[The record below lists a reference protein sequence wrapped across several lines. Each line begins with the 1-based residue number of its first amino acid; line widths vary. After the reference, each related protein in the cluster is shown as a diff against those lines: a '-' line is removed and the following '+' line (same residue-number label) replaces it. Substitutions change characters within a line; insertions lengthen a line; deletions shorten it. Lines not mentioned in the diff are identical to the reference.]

1 MGNDNGSVVGSGLT
15 GDGDGA
21 LNCDIVG
28 IQLGD
33 IHVLGDADSGTLGD
47 DEGITL
53 GAADGDTYGCADVLP
68 VVG

>member
-21 LNCDIVG
+21 LKCDIVG

-33 IHVLGDADSGTLGD
+33 ILGDADSGTLGD

-53 GAADGDTYGCADVLP
+53 GAADGDTYGCADVL
-68 VVG
+68 VG